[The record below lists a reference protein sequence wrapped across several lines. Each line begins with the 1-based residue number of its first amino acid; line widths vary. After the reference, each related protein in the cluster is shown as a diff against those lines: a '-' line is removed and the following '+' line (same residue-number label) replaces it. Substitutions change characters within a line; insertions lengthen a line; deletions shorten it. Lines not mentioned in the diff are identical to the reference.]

1 MTRQAAAV
9 LALGLLTTPIAA
21 EAEEAV
27 VMLNV
32 HNARCEL
39 CPLIVKAALSRVK
52 GVALVE
58 VGKPNDAGDM
68 NANVVF
74 DNAVTTTAALIKATT
89 DHGYPAQ
96 AGMEMTTAAVA
107 KMKPMQK
114 APSK

>member
-58 VGKPNDAGDM
+58 VG
-68 NANVVF
+68 
-74 DNAVTTTAALIKATT
+74 
-89 DHGYPAQ
+89 
-96 AGMEMTTAAVA
+96 
-107 KMKPMQK
+107 
-114 APSK
+114 